1 MFEVLAIDGGY
12 FYAGVVLEKGRVVEV
27 APILRRR
34 LMGAT
39 RKYVFDLSRKCGWK
53 ILVVIKERTNDENKG
68 TSSHRWTN

>member
-34 LMGAT
+34 LMG
-39 RKYVFDLSRKCGWK
+39 YD
-53 ILVVIKERTNDENKG
+53 KEVCLRSQSQMRVENFGGHKG
-68 TSSHRWTN
+68 KN